1 MKTAFVLS
9 KLYKGTPYYYVEI
22 HPDLDSEES
31 YWIEIKYFKTQEKA
45 VGIAKE
51 YADVVNIK
59 HVHSIE
65 YEEVKGSELD
75 EPHQPKWLC

>member
-9 KLYKGTPYYYVEI
+9 KLGTPYYYVEI
-22 HPDLDSEES
+22 HPDLDEES

-45 VGIAKE
+45 VEIAKE
-51 YADVVNIK
+51 YADVVYIE

-65 YEEVKGSELD
+65 YEEVKGSGND
-75 EPHQPKWLC
+75 

>member
-1 MKTAFVLS
+1 VLKVKTAFVLS

-31 YWIEIKYFKTQEKA
+31 YWIEIKYFKSQEKA

-51 YADVVNIK
+51 YADVVY
-59 HVHSIE
+59 
-65 YEEVKGSELD
+65 YEKVKGSEND
-75 EPHQPKWLC
+75 